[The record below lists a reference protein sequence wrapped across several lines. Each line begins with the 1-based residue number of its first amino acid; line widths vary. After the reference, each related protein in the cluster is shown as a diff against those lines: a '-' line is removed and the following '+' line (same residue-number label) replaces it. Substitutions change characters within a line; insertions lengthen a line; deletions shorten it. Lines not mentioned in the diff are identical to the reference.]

1 MGPVNW
7 IAVVAAWVV
16 AALLGV
22 AFYRRRA
29 TPAGGGGFL
38 LHGAAALLLFAS
50 CAMIGHM
57 FARVGEATLQAKPW
71 LYFMMSGGL
80 ALTFIGPALFITA
93 VRSGRAV
100 RQAFYDWGYWLA
112 AYLVIGGVFWVVG

>member
-7 IAVVAAWVV
+7 IAVVAAWVA

-22 AFYRRRA
+22 AFYGRRA
-29 TPAGGGGFL
+29 TPSGGGSLL

-57 FARVGEATLQAKPW
+57 FARVGEATLQLKPW
-71 LYFMMSGGL
+71 LYFMMAGGL
-80 ALTFIGPALFITA
+80 ALTFIGPALFITG
-93 VRSGRAV
+93 VRRGGAV
-100 RQAFYDWGYWLA
+100 RQALFDWGYWIATYLA
-112 AYLVIGGVFWVVG
+112 IGGVFWIIG

>member
-7 IAVVAAWVV
+7 IAVVAAWAM

-22 AFYRRRA
+22 AFYGRRA

-93 VRSGRAV
+93 VRRGGAV
-100 RQAFYDWGYWLA
+100 RAAFYDWGYWLA
-112 AYLVIGGVFWVVG
+112 AYLVIGGVFWVLG